1 MRAILVVVADVLR
14 EQPFQMAFIERDDVI
29 QQVAA
34 AASHPAFRGAILPGA
49 FEGSANR
56 MDAQGANSGRD
67 FQPVLGIAIEEQKPG
82 SGIKGKRFPQ
92 LLDDPLARGVFGD
105 VEVQNA
111 SAFVADDEE
120 AIEYA
125 ERDRRNRKEIHRGD
139 GFLVVTKKGK
149 PALARP
155 RIPRRS
161 FHPAGDGS
169 FGNIEAEHEEF
180 TVDAG
185 SAPGWVLGDHLE
197 DKISNFSRYWR
208 SSGGF
213 PDFRNQLPV
222 PAESSAMPPD
232 HGFGCDNQECLLPS
246 RPALGSEQPEEP
258 VEEIEP
264 RAWMSAFQHRKLL
277 A

>member
-1 MRAILVVVADVLR
+1 MRAVFLVIADVFR
-14 EQPFQMAFIERDDVI
+14 KQPFQMAFIERDDMV

-34 AASHPAFRGAILPGA
+34 AASHPALRRAILPGA

-56 MDAQGANSGRD
+56 MDAQGANSDGD
-67 FQPVLGIAIEEQKPG
+67 FQSVLGIAIEKQKPG
-82 SGIKGKRFPQ
+82 SGIKGKGFAQ
-92 LLDDPLARGVFGD
+92 LLDDPQASGVLGD

-139 GFLVVTKKGK
+139 GFLVVAKKGK

-169 FGNIEAEHEEF
+169 FGNIETEHEEF

-185 SAPGWVLGDHLE
+185 SAPGGVLGDHLE
-197 DKISNFSRYWR
+197 DQISNFSRYWR

-213 PDFRNQLPV
+213 PDSRNQLPV
-222 PAESSAMPPD
+222 PAKSTDAT
-232 HGFGCDNQECLLPS
+232 GRRF
-246 RPALGSEQPEEP
+246 R
-258 VEEIEP
+258 V
-264 RAWMSAFQHRKLL
+264 
-277 A
+277 